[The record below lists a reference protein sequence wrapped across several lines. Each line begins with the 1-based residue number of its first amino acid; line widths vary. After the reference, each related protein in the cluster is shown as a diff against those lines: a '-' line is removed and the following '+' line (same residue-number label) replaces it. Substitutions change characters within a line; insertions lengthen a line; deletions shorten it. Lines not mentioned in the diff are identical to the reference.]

1 MKARMADLT
10 LNDYVIELR
19 ADANLLENIVEE
31 VEQYIAD
38 GNLHEAALVL
48 ANQTAKI
55 GLFTEAYGSL
65 QKRLQAEGADPERA
79 RSPD

>member
-1 MKARMADLT
+1 MKTRMADLT

-19 ADANLLENIVEE
+19 ADVDLLENIVEE
-31 VEQYIAD
+31 VARCIAD

-65 QKRLQAEGADPERA
+65 QKRLQAEGADLEEA
-79 RSPD
+79 MGPD